1 MEKSWVKPVSLFI
14 IYRHTGS
21 VQCQLCDPEVV
32 GLISGRVISKNLKN
46 DTGCYFA
53 WCSALRKWSWDWSSW
68 CQYNVTGWN
77 NMSCVLPVISQ

>member
-32 GLISGRVISKNLKN
+32 GLIYGRVISKNFKMIP
-46 DTGCYFA
+46 A
-53 WCSALRKWSWDWSSW
+53 
-68 CQYNVTGWN
+68 
-77 NMSCVLPVISQ
+77 VILLGAQH